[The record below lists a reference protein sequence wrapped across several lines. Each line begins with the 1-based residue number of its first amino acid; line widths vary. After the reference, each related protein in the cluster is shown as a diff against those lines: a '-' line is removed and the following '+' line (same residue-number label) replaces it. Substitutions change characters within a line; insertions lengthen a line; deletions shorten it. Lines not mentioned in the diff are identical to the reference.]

1 MNTQLLD
8 VVKKRI
14 RDVPDFPKPGVQFK
28 DITPVLADPA
38 AFHACLELMEEHF
51 SSSRVDA
58 VVGIEARG
66 FIFGAALAARM
77 HKAFVPAR
85 RPGKLPAPRH
95 SVDYDL
101 EHGGTAVEI
110 HRDAL
115 RLGEKVLIV
124 DDLLA
129 TGSTAAATVD
139 LVRNAGGEVV
149 GLSFV
154 IELTSLGGRQRL
166 APIDTLSLVQY

>member
-1 MNTQLLD
+1 MNAQLVE
-8 VVKKRI
+8 VVRQRI
-14 RDVPDFPKPGVQFK
+14 RDVPDFPKPGVPFK

-38 AFHACLELMEEHF
+38 AFHACLELMETHF
-51 SSSRVDA
+51 EGSRLDA
-58 VVGIEARG
+58 IVGIEARG

-95 SVDYDL
+95 SVGYQF
-101 EHGGTAVEI
+101 EYGSGAVEL

-115 RLGEKVLIV
+115 RPDEKVLIV

-129 TGSTAAATVD
+129 TGGTAAATVE
-139 LVRNAGGEVV
+139 LVRKAGGRVV
-149 GLSFV
+149 GVSFV
-154 IELTSLGGRQRL
+154 IELTSLGGRKRL
-166 APIDTLSLVQY
+166 EPIDTFSVVQY